1 MTVVAGTRA
10 ELAAALATLR
20 AGSASSAS
28 STGST
33 SGTSSATL
41 ALVPTMGALH
51 EGHRALVARART
63 LTDATVVSVFLNP
76 MQFAPG
82 EDLGRYPR
90 TFASDLALCE
100 AEGVAVVFAPDAD
113 EVYPC
118 GEPMVRVAAGGLG
131 AVLEGASRPG
141 HFDGVLTVVAKLF
154 GLVQPE
160 VAVFGEKDA
169 QQLALVRRM
178 VRDLDI
184 PVSIEAVPIVRT
196 PAGLALSSRNR
207 YLDEEAAQAALAL
220 SGAMAAAA
228 SAVAGGGSVDAA
240 LGAAHRVLAAEP
252 GIDVDYCVLVDP
264 VSFDPLGP
272 AATGRGLLLVAAKV
286 GTTRL
291 IDNADLVLTGGNR

>member
-1 MTVVAGTRA
+1 MTVVAETRA

-20 AGSASSAS
+20 GAGGSVASV
-28 STGST
+28 
-33 SGTSSATL
+33 

-51 EGHRALVARART
+51 DGHRALVARASMVA
-63 LTDATVVSVFLNP
+63 DAVVVSVFLNP

-90 TFASDLALCE
+90 TFGSDLALCE

-113 EVYPC
+113 EVYPS
-118 GEPMVRVAAGGLG
+118 EPMVRVAAGGLG

-169 QQLALVRRM
+169 QQLELIRRM

-184 PVSIEAVPIVRT
+184 PVLIEAVPIVRT
-196 PAGLALSSRNR
+196 PEGLALSSRNT
-207 YLDEEAAQAALAL
+207 YLDEDAAEAALAL
-220 SGAMAAAA
+220 SGAMSAALSAA
-228 SAVAGGGSVDAA
+228 VGGAAVDAV
-240 LGAAHRVLAAEP
+240 LGAAQQVLAAEP
-252 GIDVDYCVLVDP
+252 GIDVDYCVLVHP

-272 AATGRGLLLVAAKV
+272 ASTGRGLLLVAAKV

-291 IDNADLVLTGGNR
+291 IDNADLVVTGGAR

>member
-1 MTVVAGTRA
+1 MTVVAETRA
-10 ELAAALATLR
+10 ELATALATLR
-20 AGSASSAS
+20 AAGASRAS
-28 STGST
+28 GA
-33 SGTSSATL
+33 SGGPVASVASV

-51 EGHRALVARART
+51 EGHRALVARAS
-63 LTDATVVSVFLNP
+63 LLADAVVVSVFLNP

-90 TFASDLALCE
+90 TFTSDLALCE

-113 EVYPC
+113 EVYPS
-118 GEPMVRVAAGGLG
+118 EPMVRVAAGGLG

-178 VRDLDI
+178 VNDLDI

-196 PAGLALSSRNR
+196 PEGLALSSRNK
-207 YLDEEAAQAALAL
+207 YLDEAAAEAALAL
-220 SGAMAAAA
+220 SGAMTAAVSAA
-228 SAVAGGGSVDAA
+228 VGGATVDAV
-240 LGAAHRVLAAEP
+240 LGAAHQVLAAEP
-252 GIDVDYCVLVDP
+252 GIEVDYCVLVDP
-264 VSFDPLGP
+264 VSFDQLGP
-272 AATGRGLLLVAAKV
+272 ASTGRGLLLVAAKV

-291 IDNADLVLTGGNR
+291 IDNADLVVTGGAR

>member
-1 MTVVAGTRA
+1 MTVVAETRA

-20 AGSASSAS
+20 AGGA
-28 STGST
+28 
-33 SGTSSATL
+33 SGTSTATV

-63 LTDATVVSVFLNP
+63 LTGAVVVSVFLNP

-82 EDLGRYPR
+82 EDLRRYPR
-90 TFASDLALCE
+90 TFASDLALCA

-113 EVYPC
+113 EVYPF
-118 GEPMVRVAAGGLG
+118 GEPMVRVAAGELG

-196 PAGLALSSRNR
+196 PAGLALSSRNK
-207 YLDEEAAQAALAL
+207 YLDEEAAEAALAL

-228 SAVAGGGSVDAA
+228 SAAAGGGSVDAV
-240 LGAAHRVLAAEP
+240 LGVAQHVLAAEA

-264 VSFDPLGP
+264 VSFDPLVP

-291 IDNADLVLTGGNR
+291 IDNADLVLTGGER